1 MQDDLNAEIKILEEK
16 VQQQEDMICTKNMDI
31 ENLRNK
37 TKEEE
42 EEEDEKIKHLKNEI
56 QEMSTEFAK
65 MLRETLDKMSK
76 RIQMA
81 NWDADNDPK
90 FM

>member
-1 MQDDLNAEIKILEEK
+1 
-16 VQQQEDMICTKNMDI
+16 
-31 ENLRNK
+31 
-37 TKEEE
+37 
-42 EEEDEKIKHLKNEI
+42 
-56 QEMSTEFAK
+56 MSTEFAK

-81 NWDADNDPK
+81 NWDADSDPK

>member
-76 RIQMA
+76 RI
-81 NWDADNDPK
+81 
-90 FM
+90 